1 MKIIVA
7 ADHNGFHLKQQILD
21 YLKAQNYSAED
32 AGDKQYDSQ
41 DDFPVFATAAVI
53 KMLSSDVKET
63 RAILICGSG
72 QGMLMAANRFK
83 GVRAGLGYS
92 VQAAKGIRND
102 EDSNVLA
109 LPSDVLRAK
118 KDWQPIVDAWLNTPF
133 AKAPRYIRRNLELDE
148 I

>member
-21 YLKAQNYSAED
+21 YLKSKDLSAED
-32 AGDKQYDSQ
+32 AGDRQYDSH
-41 DDFPVFATAAVI
+41 DDFPVFASAAVV
-53 KMLSSDVKET
+53 KMLSSDDKDT

-102 EDSNVLA
+102 EDSNILA
-109 LPSDVLRAK
+109 LPSDVLRSK
-118 KDWQPIVDAWLNTPF
+118 KDWQPIVDTWLSTPF
-133 AKAPRYIRRNLELDE
+133 AKAPRYIRRNRELDE